1 MKRQLPKNVRQI
13 GNVSDSPKVYMED
26 YVDTFLN
33 QCNGSDKPMG
43 AVLVGEIV
51 QEEEQDYVYITGA
64 VKINELDTKEGTIG
78 FTEEEFQKVKEDCK
92 EYFPQG
98 KMVGWFLFPGDLSVK
113 MEDGILQ
120 LQEMYFPEANTLFVI
135 RRQEE
140 QEEQIYT
147 YKYHDLMLI
156 GGYYIFYEKNPDMQN
171 YMVSRRDQTGITP
184 SEIIEDKAAKSF
196 RDIVQEKTQLQEQKK
211 SSRFMYMASAFL
223 VLVVLVIG
231 VTMINNYDRM
241 KAVQSS
247 LEVLS
252 ENVGG
257 ETKEQK
263 ESVQTEGK
271 EKEPDKEPEATAE
284 EQKEP
289 QTTDATNGVSEDD
302 YYVVQKGDTLAKISR
317 KIYGDSS
324 HVEAI
329 CKMNGLSDDDLIFIG
344 QKLLLP

>member
-33 QCNGSDKPMG
+33 QCNGSEKPMG
-43 AVLVGEIV
+43 AVLIGEIV
-51 QEEEQDYVYITGA
+51 QDEEQEYVYITGA
-64 VKINELDTKEGTIG
+64 VKINELDTKDGNIG
-78 FTEEEFQKVKEDCK
+78 FTRESFDKTKEECGEF
-92 EYFPQG
+92 FPQG
-98 KMVGWFLFPGDLSVK
+98 KLIGWFLFPGELSVK
-113 MEDGILQ
+113 MDESILN
-120 LQEMYFPEANTLFVI
+120 LQETYFPQGSTLFII
-135 RRQEE
+135 RKQGE

-147 YKYHDLMLI
+147 YKYRDLMQL

-171 YMVSRRDQTGITP
+171 YMVARRDRIGMTP
-184 SEIIEDKAAKSF
+184 SEVIEDKAAKSF
-196 RDIVQEKTQLQEQKK
+196 RDIVQEKTQFQEQKK
-211 SSRFMYMASAFL
+211 SNRFMYMASAFL

-241 KAVQSS
+241 KSVQSS

-252 ENVGG
+252 ENVGSSAKQQKKNVDTG
-257 ETKEQK
+257 EKNE
-263 ESVQTEGK
+263 TET
-271 EKEPDKEPEATAE
+271 EKEENKGTA
-284 EQKEP
+284 
-289 QTTDATNGVSEDD
+289 QTDPSNGVDEDD
-302 YYVVQKGDTLAKISR
+302 FYIVQKGDTLAKISR

-329 CKMNGLSDDDLIFIG
+329 CKMNGLSDDDLIYIG

>member
-33 QCNGSDKPMG
+33 QCNGSEKPMG
-43 AVLVGEIV
+43 AVLIGEIV
-51 QEEEQDYVYITGA
+51 QDEEQEYVYITGA
-64 VKINELDTKEGTIG
+64 VKINELDTKDGNIG
-78 FTEEEFQKVKEDCK
+78 FTRESFEKTKEEYK

-98 KMVGWFLFPGDLSVK
+98 KLIGWFLFPGELSVK
-113 MEDGILQ
+113 MDESILQ
-120 LQEMYFPEANTLFVI
+120 LQEKYFPEKNTLFII
-135 RRQEE
+135 RKQGE

-147 YKYHDLMLI
+147 YKYRDLMQL

-171 YMVSRRDQTGITP
+171 YMVARRDRIGMTP
-184 SEIIEDKAAKSF
+184 SEVIEDKAAKSF
-196 RDIVQEKTQLQEQKK
+196 RDIVQEKTQFQEQKK
-211 SSRFMYMASAFL
+211 SNRFMYMASAFL

-241 KAVQSS
+241 KSVQSS

-252 ENVGG
+252 ENVGSSAKQQKKNVDTG
-257 ETKEQK
+257 EKNE
-263 ESVQTEGK
+263 TET
-271 EKEPDKEPEATAE
+271 EKEENKGTA
-284 EQKEP
+284 
-289 QTTDATNGVSEDD
+289 QTDPSNGVDEDD
-302 YYVVQKGDTLAKISR
+302 FYIVQKGDTLAKISR

-329 CKMNGLSDDDLIFIG
+329 CKMNGLSDDDLIYIG